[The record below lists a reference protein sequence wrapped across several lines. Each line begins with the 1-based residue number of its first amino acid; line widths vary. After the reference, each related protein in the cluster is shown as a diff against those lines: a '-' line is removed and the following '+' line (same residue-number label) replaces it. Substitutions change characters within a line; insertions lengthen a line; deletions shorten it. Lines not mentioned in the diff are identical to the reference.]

1 MLLLAPMTK
10 AAVLSFNATSDI
22 VSKET
27 ECGPV
32 NGRFK
37 CRDGPLDRWMPT
49 GGSKRGWT
57 TWLAGAVDY
66 HRVKG

>member
-27 ECGPV
+27 VCGPRKNV
-32 NGRFK
+32 K
-37 CRDGPLDRWMPT
+37 CRQGLRSLEDKFNISGINLLECFYPE
-49 GGSKRGWT
+49 
-57 TWLAGAVDY
+57 
-66 HRVKG
+66 

>member
-27 ECGPV
+27 VCGPRTNRV
-32 NGRFK
+32 K
-37 CRDGPLDRWMPT
+37 CRQGLRSLKNKLNISEPDNR
-49 GGSKRGWT
+49 RIN
-57 TWLAGAVDY
+57 
-66 HRVKG
+66 RV